1 MSFVGTVADPELQM
15 PDLYNAARCDFG
27 TFVELAFPVLH
38 PGKQLVHAPYID
50 VLIAVMEGCAAG
62 RKPRVIV
69 NLPPGF
75 MKSMLISIMYVAW
88 RLGVD
93 PTVKFVC
100 ISYGDDLANKHAGS
114 TRKLMQSPVY
124 KAIFPGT
131 VLDKKSEG
139 WLTTT
144 KGGYRYATAVGSD
157 ITGFRPTEIIVDDPI
172 EPEEGGSEL
181 IKQKV
186 RSWISSSVLTR
197 FEDNAKNV
205 FILVMHRIAP
215 DDLAGTLKDK
225 GGYFT
230 LSLPLVAEE
239 KETFVTRGR
248 RDVIMT
254 RQPGELLHTGRMT
267 LEQLERLKREIS
279 PHAFASQY
287 QQRPMFGGSGMC
299 SIDRLARYEAAPK
312 FELVIHSWDVG
323 ATIDGNPSV
332 CTKWGVAADSNGRDN
347 LYLIDVVRLKLELP
361 DVRAAIKAHD
371 KLDEPALIGI
381 DHRGAGIGVYQELR
395 RAGYRHV
402 YPAGKEGNS
411 NDSKI
416 DRFGKGL
423 LYMYDGVVKFPASAP
438 FLDDV
443 LYALATFPEL
453 KEFDLIDSITQL
465 VAFMPRALMLA
476 RQKHRPTKL

>member
-1 MSFVGTVADPELQM
+1 MAAIATVADGGLQA
-15 PDLYNAARCDFG
+15 PDLYDLARCDFG
-27 TFVELAFPVLH
+27 TFVELAFPILH
-38 PGKQLVHAPYID
+38 PGKKLVHAPYLD
-50 VLIAVMEGCAAG
+50 VLVALLEGCAAG
-62 RKPRVIV
+62 RKDRVIV
-69 NLPPGF
+69 NLPPGY

-93 PTVKFVC
+93 PTAKFVC
-100 ISYGDDLANKHAGS
+100 ISYGDDLANKHAAS

-172 EPEEGGSEL
+172 EPEEGSSEL
-181 IKQKV
+181 VKQKL

-215 DDLAGTLKDK
+215 DDLAGTLQAQ

-230 LSLPLVAEE
+230 LSLPLVAE
-239 KETFVTRGR
+239 KQETFGSRGEI
-248 RDVIMT
+248 IMT
-254 RQPGELLHTGRMT
+254 RQPGELLHPGRMT
-267 LEQLERLKREIS
+267 LEQVERLKREIS

-287 QQRPMFGGSGMC
+287 QQRPVFGGSGMC
-299 SIDRLARYEAAPK
+299 SIDRLACYDAPPK
-312 FELVIHSWDVG
+312 FEHVIHSWDIG

-332 CTKWGVAADSNGRDN
+332 CTKWGVAANSTGRGN
-347 LYLIDVVRLKLELP
+347 LYLTDVVRLKLELP
-361 DVRAAIKAHD
+361 DVRAAIKAQDRLD
-371 KLDEPALIGI
+371 KPDLIVI

-395 RAGYRHV
+395 KAGYRHL
-402 YPAGKEGNS
+402 YYAGDAGRS

-416 DRFGKGL
+416 DRFGKAL
-423 LYMYDGVVKFPASAP
+423 LYMYDGVVKFPVSGT

-476 RQKHRPTKL
+476 RQKHRPMNL

>member
-1 MSFVGTVADPELQM
+1 MATVVTGADRELQI
-15 PDLYNAARCDFG
+15 PDLYDLARCDFG
-27 TFVELAFPVLH
+27 TFVELAFPILH
-38 PGKQLVHAPYID
+38 PGKKLVHAPYLD
-50 VLIAVMEGCAAG
+50 VVIAVMESCAAG

-75 MKSMLISIMYVAW
+75 MKSILISIMYVAW

-100 ISYGDDLANKHAGS
+100 ISYGDDLANKHAAS

-172 EPEEGGSEL
+172 EPEEGSSEL
-181 IKQKV
+181 VKQKL

-215 DDLAGTLKDK
+215 DDLAGTLQGQ
-225 GGYFT
+225 GGYRT
-230 LSLPLVAEE
+230 VSMPLVAE
-239 KETFVTRGR
+239 KKQTFTSQGN
-248 RDVIMT
+248 VIMT
-254 RQPGELLHTGRMT
+254 RQPGELLHPGRMT
-267 LEQLERLKREIS
+267 LEQLEQLKREIS

-287 QQRPMFGGSGMC
+287 QQRPVFGGSGMC
-299 SIDRLARYEAAPK
+299 SIDRLARYDVPPT
-312 FELVIHSWDVG
+312 FELVMHSWDIG
-323 ATIDGNPSV
+323 ATLDGNPSV
-332 CTKWGVAADSNGRDN
+332 CTKWGVATDSTGRDN
-347 LYLIDVVRLKLELP
+347 IYLTDVVRLKLELP
-361 DVRAAIKAHD
+361 DVRAAIRAQD
-371 KLDEPALIGI
+371 KLDKPDLIVL
-381 DHRGAGIGVYQELR
+381 DHRGVGLGVYQEFR
-395 RAGYRHV
+395 RERYRHV
-402 YPAGKEGNS
+402 YPLATDGTS

-416 DRFGKGL
+416 DRFGKAL
-423 LYMYDGVVKFPASAP
+423 LYMYDGVVKFPTSGT

-443 LYALATFPEL
+443 LYALATFPDL

-476 RQKHRPTKL
+476 RQKHRQMNL

>member
-1 MSFVGTVADPELQM
+1 MTDLAALADQELKVAD
-15 PDLYNAARCDFG
+15 LYAVARRDFG
-27 TFVELAFPVLH
+27 TFVELAFPILH
-38 PGKQLVHAPYID
+38 PGKKLVHAPYLD
-50 VLIAVMEGCAAG
+50 VLVALLEGCAAG
-62 RKPRVIV
+62 CYPRVIV

-100 ISYGDDLANKHAGS
+100 ISYGDDLANKHAAS
-114 TRKLMQSPVY
+114 TRTLMQSPVY
-124 KAIFPGT
+124 RAIFPGT

-144 KGGYRYATAVGSD
+144 EGGYRYATAVGSD

-172 EPEEGGSEL
+172 EPEEGSSEL
-181 IKQKV
+181 VKQKL

-215 DDLAGTLKDK
+215 DDLAGTLQKQ
-225 GGYFT
+225 GGYETF
-230 LSLPLVAEE
+230 SLPLVAEQE
-239 KETFVTRGR
+239 ETFATEQ
-248 RDVIMT
+248 DEIIMS
-254 RQPGELLHTGRMT
+254 RQPGELLHPGRMT
-267 LEQLERLKREIS
+267 PKDLERLKREIS

-287 QQRPMFGGSGMC
+287 QQRPVLGGSGMC
-299 SIDRLARYEAAPK
+299 SIDRLARYDKAPK
-312 FELVIHSWDVG
+312 FELMIHSWDIG
-323 ATIDGNPSV
+323 ATLEGNPSV
-332 CTKWGVAADSNGRDN
+332 CTKWGVAKDSDGRDN
-347 LYLIDVVRLKLELP
+347 FYLTDVVRLKLELP
-361 DVRAAIKAHD
+361 DVRAAIRAQD
-371 KLDEPALIGI
+371 KLDKPDLIAV
-381 DHRGAGIGVYQELR
+381 DHRGAGIGVWQELR
-395 RAGYRHV
+395 KAGYRHL
-402 YPAGKEGNS
+402 YYAGDDGKS

-416 DRFGKGL
+416 DRFAKAQL
-423 LYMYDGVVKFPASAP
+423 NMYDGVVKFPVSGT
-438 FLDDV
+438 FLADV

-476 RQKHRPTKL
+476 RQKHRPN

>member
-1 MSFVGTVADPELQM
+1 MAAISTAADGELQAEELY
-15 PDLYNAARCDFG
+15 DLARCDFG
-27 TFVELAFPVLH
+27 TFVELAFPILH
-38 PGKQLVHAPYID
+38 PGKTLEYAPYLD
-50 VLIAVMEGCAAG
+50 VLVTLLEGCAAG
-62 RKPRVIV
+62 RNPRVIV

-100 ISYGDDLANKHAGS
+100 ISYGDDLANKHAAS

-139 WLTTT
+139 WLVTT

-172 EPEEGGSEL
+172 EPEEGSSEL
-181 IKQKV
+181 VKQKL

-215 DDLAGTLKDK
+215 DDIAGTLQKQ
-225 GGYFT
+225 GGYKT
-230 LSLPLVAEE
+230 VSMPLVAE
-239 KETFVTRGR
+239 KRQKFVTRKGE
-248 RDVIMT
+248 VIMT
-254 RQPGELLHTGRMT
+254 RQPGELLHPGRMT

-287 QQRPMFGGSGMC
+287 QQRPVLGGSGMC
-299 SIDRLARYEAAPK
+299 SIHRLARYDEPPE
-312 FELVIHSWDVG
+312 FELTIHSWDIG
-323 ATIDGNPSV
+323 ATVEGNASV
-332 CTKWGVAADSNGRDN
+332 CTKWGAAKDSDGRDN
-347 LYLIDVVRLKLELP
+347 IYLTDVVRLKLELP

-371 KLDEPALIGI
+371 RLDRPDLIAI
-381 DHRGAGIGVYQELR
+381 DHRGAGIGVYLDLR
-395 RAGYRHV
+395 KAGYRHV
-402 YPAGKEGNS
+402 YHASKEGQS

-416 DRFGKGL
+416 DRFGKAL
-423 LYMYDGVVKFPASAP
+423 LNMYDAVVKFPESAP

-476 RQKHRPTKL
+476 RQKHRPMTL